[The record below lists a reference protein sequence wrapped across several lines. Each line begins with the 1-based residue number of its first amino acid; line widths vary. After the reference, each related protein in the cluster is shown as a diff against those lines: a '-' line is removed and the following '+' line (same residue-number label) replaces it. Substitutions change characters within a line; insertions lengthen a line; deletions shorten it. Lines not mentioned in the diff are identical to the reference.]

1 MVAVTEVPFLEALP
15 GLVEPLGAL
24 WVNAIRM
31 TVIPLVVGLIVTGI
45 ASTGDAGTV
54 GRIGGGALVLFLA
67 FVASSAAFAL
77 LAGSPLLSLI
87 PIDAAA
93 AQEMS
98 GPAAGGGGPV
108 DLPPFRDWLVD
119 LIPPNLVQAL
129 ASGAMLPI
137 IVGAVLFGLALAR
150 VPGESAQ
157 SVIKV
162 VQGVVDA
169 TFVLIHWILEA
180 APVGV
185 FGLVFPMVAT
195 LGVAIIGAFGWWI
208 LCAVTLV
215 VVANLALYPV
225 TAMLGGVSVRQFA
238 RAVFPA
244 QVVGFSTRSSLA
256 SLPALM
262 EGAEELALPPR
273 VSGLALPAAV
283 SVFKF
288 SSPITRITGTLFVA
302 QIYGIQLGGVE
313 LLLIV
318 AALMILSFYSPGIP
332 SGGLFVLAPVYLQFG
347 LPVEGIGLLIAL
359 DLIPD
364 MFITVA
370 NVTADLSVATIL
382 GRWSGDGDTGG
393 SG

>member
-1 MVAVTEVPFLEALP
+1 MAVTEVPFLEALP

-31 TVIPLVVGLIVTGI
+31 TVIPLVVGLIITGI
-45 ASTGDAGTV
+45 ASTGDPGTV

-77 LAGSPLLSLI
+77 LVGSPLLGLI
-87 PIDAAA
+87 PIDVAA
-93 AQEMS
+93 AQNMTGS
-98 GPAAGGGGPV
+98 AAAGAGPV

-129 ASGAMLPI
+129 AAGAMLPI

-157 SVIKV
+157 SVINV

-195 LGVAIIGAFGWWI
+195 MGVAIIGAFGWWI

-225 TAMLGGVSVRQFA
+225 TAMLGGVGVRRFA

-262 EGAEELALPPR
+262 EGAEELELPPR

-347 LPVEGIGLLIAL
+347 VPVEGIGLLIAL

-382 GRWSGDGDTGG
+382 GRWSGDATEAASD
-393 SG
+393 

>member
-15 GLVEPLGAL
+15 DLVEPLGAL

-45 ASTGDAGTV
+45 ASTGDPGTV

-67 FVASSAAFAL
+67 FVATSAAFAL
-77 LAGSPLLSLI
+77 LAGSPLLGLI

-93 AQEMS
+93 APDVTGS
-98 GPAAGGGGPV
+98 AAAGAGPV
-108 DLPPFRDWLVD
+108 DLPPFRDWLVG

-225 TAMLGGVSVRQFA
+225 TAMLGGVGVRQFA

-302 QIYGIQLGGVE
+302 QVYGIQLGGVE

-382 GRWSGDGDTGG
+382 GRWSGDEDTGV

>member
-1 MVAVTEVPFLEALP
+1 MAVTEVPVLEGLP

-45 ASTGDAGTV
+45 ASTQDSGAV
-54 GRIGGGALVLFLA
+54 GRIGGGALFLFLC
-67 FVASSAAFAL
+67 FVLGSAAFAL
-77 LAGSPLLSLI
+77 IAGRPLLGLI
-87 PIDAAA
+87 AIDPGAVAEVA
-93 AQEMS
+93 
-98 GPAAGGGGPV
+98 GAAGTGGGPV
-108 DLPPFRDWLVD
+108 DLPPFRDWLVE
-119 LIPPNLVQAL
+119 LIPSNLVAAL

-137 IVGAVLFGLALAR
+137 IVGAVLFGLALGR
-150 VPGESAQ
+150 VEAESARR
-157 SVIKV
+157 VVEV

-195 LGVAIIGAFGWWI
+195 MGVAIIGAFGWWI
-208 LCAVTLV
+208 ACAVLLV

-225 TAMLGGVSVRQFA
+225 TAVLGGVGIRRFA

-262 EGAEELALPPR
+262 EGAEELELPPR
-273 VSGLALPAAV
+273 ISGLALPAAV
-283 SVFKF
+283 AVFKF

-302 QIYGIQLGGVE
+302 QIYGIHLGGAE

-318 AALMILSFYSPGIP
+318 LALMILSFYSPGIP
-332 SGGLFVLAPVYLQFG
+332 SGGLFVLAPVYIQFG

-370 NVTADLSVATIL
+370 NVTADLSVASIL
-382 GRWSGDGDTGG
+382 GRWGG
-393 SG
+393 APRAPIE